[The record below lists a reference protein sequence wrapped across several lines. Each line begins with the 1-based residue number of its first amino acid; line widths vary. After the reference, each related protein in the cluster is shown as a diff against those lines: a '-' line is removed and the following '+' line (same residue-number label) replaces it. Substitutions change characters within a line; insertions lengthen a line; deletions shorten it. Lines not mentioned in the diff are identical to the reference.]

1 MDDDEWLTA
10 DRMAVST
17 ILKLQI
23 NSLLIIP
30 VGLMACLACR
40 FGAIYTYWTMGFPP
54 LRSFVASCEC

>member
-23 NSLLIIP
+23 NDLLITP
-30 VGLMACLACR
+30 VGLIACR
-40 FGAIYTYWTMGFPP
+40 FGAIYIRIGQWDY
-54 LRSFVASCEC
+54 LQ